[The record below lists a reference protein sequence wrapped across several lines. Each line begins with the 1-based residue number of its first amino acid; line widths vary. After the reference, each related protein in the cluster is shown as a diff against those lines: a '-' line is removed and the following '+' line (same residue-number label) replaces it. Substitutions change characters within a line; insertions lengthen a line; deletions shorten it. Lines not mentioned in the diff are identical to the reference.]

1 MKLRRAQ
8 PWLGTLVEIEARH
21 RSINALRSALDAAF
35 AAIAQVHRLMSRQL
49 PDSDVT
55 RINAA
60 AAGEQVPVHP
70 WTAQTICRAQ
80 RLWRL
85 SSGSFDI
92 VEPPATTEQSHHHAQ
107 CRGERFS
114 VYRSAARGP
123 TWICKMQPC
132 SISLDGIAKGFA
144 VDQAIHRLRRHGADT
159 GLVNAGGDLRCF
171 GPEAYRVLVRR
182 PDPSGSAPAWQL
194 HVRDCALATSG
205 RYFGNTLWNV
215 AGKSTHESWTV
226 VAPTATAADA
236 LTKVAFCQAGRSA
249 QLLRRLKAQAWHVT
263 ADAGSRLIQ
272 DVP

>member
-21 RSINALRSALDAAF
+21 RSTSTLRSALDSAF
-35 AAIAQVHRLMSRQL
+35 IAIAQVHRLMSRQL
-49 PDSDVT
+49 SDSDVT

-60 AAGEQVPVHP
+60 AAGERVPVHP
-70 WTAQTICRAQ
+70 WTAQTIRRAQ
-80 RLWRL
+80 RLWQL

-92 VEPPATTEQSHHHAQ
+92 VAPPTTAQSRNHARYADE
-107 CRGERFS
+107 CFS
-114 VYRSAARGP
+114 VYCSAARRS
-123 TWICKMQPC
+123 TWVCKMQPC

-144 VDQAIHRLRRHGADT
+144 VDQAIHRLRRHGADA

-182 PDPSGSAPAWQL
+182 PDPNGSAPAWQL

-215 AGKSTHESWTV
+215 NGESTHESWTV

-236 LTKVAFCQAGRSA
+236 LTKVAFCQAGRSTR
-249 QLLRRLKAQAWHVT
+249 LLRRLKAHAWHLT
-263 ADAGSRLIQ
+263 ADAGPRLIQ
-272 DVP
+272 DMP